1 MIAIRP
7 ARPADLARLRALE
20 TACFGRDAWG
30 EQALEGELAGVPDTR
45 CVLVA
50 EDADT
55 SADSADSA
63 DVADVADIA
72 EIDTCWGTGADT
84 VTGTGETTIAGYASL
99 LAVAATADVQRIA
112 VRPDRRREGI
122 GRALLDALL
131 AQARDRGC
139 AEALLEV
146 RHDNAAALAMYE
158 AIGFEQIAR
167 RRGYYHG
174 VADALVLRLAPLD

>member
-1 MIAIRP
+1 MISIRP
-7 ARPADLARLRALE
+7 ARSADLATLRALE

-50 EDADT
+50 EDADVSGT
-55 SADSADSA
+55 SGTTGTDDTG
-63 DVADVADIA
+63 
-72 EIDTCWGTGADT
+72 TCWGAG
-84 VTGTGETTIAGYASL
+84 TGTDEPAIAGYASL

-131 AQARDRGC
+131 AQARIRGC

-158 AIGFEQIAR
+158 ATGFEQIAR

-174 VADALVLRLAPLD
+174 VADALVLRLAPLGE

>member
-1 MIAIRP
+1 M
-7 ARPADLARLRALE
+7 RALE

-50 EDADT
+50 EDADAT
-55 SADSADSA
+55 GT
-63 DVADVADIA
+63 DVG
-72 EIDTCWGTGADT
+72 DTCWGTGADT
-84 VTGTGETTIAGYASL
+84 DEPAIAGYASL

-131 AQARDRGC
+131 AQARVRGC

-158 AIGFEQIAR
+158 ATGFEQIAR

-174 VADALVLRLAPLD
+174 VADALVLRLAPLGEELPAAQL

>member
-1 MIAIRP
+1 MISIRP
-7 ARPADLARLRALE
+7 ARTADLVTLRALE

-50 EDADT
+50 ED
-55 SADSADSA
+55 
-63 DVADVADIA
+63 
-72 EIDTCWGTGADT
+72 TGASGSAGPSGPAGEISGGAAGGDT
-84 VTGTGETTIAGYASL
+84 AVAGYASL

-131 AQARDRGC
+131 AKARERGC

-158 AIGFEQIAR
+158 ATGFEQIAR

-174 VADALVLRLAPLD
+174 VADALVLRLAPLGE

>member
-1 MIAIRP
+1 VIVIRP
-7 ARPADLARLRALE
+7 ARSADLATLRALE

-50 EDADT
+50 EGGDASIT
-55 SADSADSA
+55 
-63 DVADVADIA
+63 
-72 EIDTCWGTGADT
+72 
-84 VTGTGETTIAGYASL
+84 GYASL
-99 LAVAATADVQRIA
+99 LAVAATADVQRVA

-131 AQARDRGC
+131 AQARGRGC

-174 VADALVLRLAPLD
+174 VADALVLRLAPLGK

>member
-7 ARPADLARLRALE
+7 ARPADLATLRALE

-50 EDADT
+50 EGRDT
-55 SADSADSA
+55 A
-63 DVADVADIA
+63 
-72 EIDTCWGTGADT
+72 
-84 VTGTGETTIAGYASL
+84 IAGYASL

-122 GRALLDALL
+122 GRALLNALL
-131 AQARDRGC
+131 AQARGRGC

-158 AIGFEQIAR
+158 EIGFEQIAR

-174 VADALVLRLAPLD
+174 VADALVLRLAPLGE